1 MTAGRPFRPAPL
13 SLLLHYNITPMETM
27 NGHAALQMAEAVTK
41 AGGTFD
47 ISFFPFSRAKPQKGE
62 VKLVTFRKCRMRKP
76 LPHDK
81 FDIDGKHFF
90 LFLTENDEPKTCYRS
105 LIRAMSFSTDNKIK
119 LIKWYE

>member
-1 MTAGRPFRPAPL
+1 MTDGRPFRADCR
-13 SLLLHYNITPMETM
+13 SLLLHYNIRSMETM
-27 NGHAALQMAEAVTK
+27 NGHAALSMAEAITK

-62 VKLVTFRKCRMRKP
+62 IKLVTFRRCRMRKP

-90 LFLTENDEPKTCYRS
+90 LFLTENDEPKACYRS
-105 LIRAMSFSTDNKIK
+105 LIRLMAFSTDNKIK
-119 LIKWYE
+119 KITWYE